1 MQLRNFLKTSLSLAL
16 VSSASLFSTNSFAC
30 SSQPYLGG
38 MCAFGGNFAI
48 RGWAKAEGQLLPIA
62 SNSAL
67 FSILGTIYG
76 GDGRTT
82 FALPDLRGRAAIGSG
97 RGPGLADFRIG
108 QRGGRESVILTA
120 ANMPIHN
127 HGATTTVTT
136 VVDSTGSSAVLR
148 ALAANASTN
157 VPTDNTLAN
166 SPRRE
171 NIYSNNA
178 PNVDMALDSIDLTL
192 NLNATSNANTA
203 VNNAGGSQSFSIRDP
218 YLTVT
223 WLIATQGLFPSRN

>member
-1 MQLRNFLKTSLSLAL
+1 MQLRKSLKLSLSFAL
-16 VSSASLFSTNSFAC
+16 ITGTSVFSTNSFAC

-48 RGWAKAEGQLLPIA
+48 RGWAKAEGQLLSIA

-67 FSILGTIYG
+67 FSILGTTYG

-82 FALPDLRGRAAIGSG
+82 FALPDLRGRSAIGSG
-97 RGPGLADFRIG
+97 QGPGLPNFQIG
-108 QRGGRESVILTA
+108 QRGGRETVTLIT
-120 ANMPIHN
+120 ANMPVHN

-148 ALAANASTN
+148 ALAASSSTN
-157 VPTDNTLAN
+157 VPTGNVLAN

-171 NIYSNNA
+171 NIYSNNV

-192 NLNATSNANTA
+192 NLSATSSASTA
-203 VNNAGGSQSFSIRDP
+203 VNSTGGSQAFNVRDP
-218 YLTVT
+218 YLAVT
-223 WLIATQGLFPSRN
+223 WLIALQGIFPSRN